1 MRGNRNQTGRT
12 AAGRQAERGTVAV
25 EFALLLALVLLPL
38 AAGVL
43 NFSSYL
49 AARRVVAVA
58 AHEGAMRA
66 ARGDEAVQAAMAAIA
81 AAGLN
86 PDRAAVLVDAP
97 AALDGLGLEVGVR
110 VEYDLSDL
118 HLLPLERFIPT
129 LAKVEAVSVARHL

>member
-1 MRGNRNQTGRT
+1 MRENRNHTGLR

-25 EFALLLALVLLPL
+25 EFALLVTLVLLPL

-66 ARGDEAVQAAMAAIA
+66 ARGDAAVPAAMAAIA

-97 AALDGLGLEVGVR
+97 AGLDSLGVEVGVR

-118 HLLPLERFIPT
+118 TLLPLDRFIPI